1 MKNVIKGQVAMLVAL
16 LTAFAVTL
24 SACGGGSSSAGG
36 GSAIRTASVS
46 GTVTNNGVA
55 GLEIKGSSSLF
66 AAVSDIFIPVAHAGG
81 VPNVAVVVNCSGGGI
96 YSGDTERQRTIQS

>member
-36 GSAIRTASVS
+36 GSAIRTASIS

-55 GLEIKGSSSLF
+55 GLEIQGLF
-66 AAVSDIFIPVAHAGG
+66 RPVRRG
-81 VPNVAVVVNCSGGGI
+81 
-96 YSGDTERQRTIQS
+96 Q